1 MKVVIKNMRNILGKR
16 WRHGVLGLLT
26 VSLMWFN
33 NCGKV
38 YEPKLVSASCNQ
50 TKLVS
55 PDELDKL
62 IHEAHMLSESTQ
74 RIRCPGFFAVL
85 KDDDSSPVAQVR
97 AKLATN
103 DCNQGGPPV
112 DPIPPS
118 PDEIKDRI
126 IKELL
131 PRANPQNIR
140 NWVVKMSDNSLWPTR
155 YHLSANNN
163 AVSAW
168 IQQEFQKLAAGRAD
182 VKVTLVSH
190 QNTPQKSV
198 EVLIGGTGANKSKFV
213 VLGGHQDSI
222 NGQGSRNNP
231 EAIAPGADDN
241 ASGVAS
247 LLEAFRIMMDGNY
260 YPDATIAFYTYAA
273 EEVGLVGSQ
282 EIARS
287 YANASKSVLGVMQ
300 IDMAMYSSRGK
311 PNILFINDF
320 TSSALTKLASDLA
333 KNYLGLT
340 VNSMTCGYACSDHA
354 SWTKYGYPSF
364 MPAEDDV
371 EASIDRIHT
380 ANDLADSPMKEDYA
394 TKFSQLAVAFAVSIA
409 GSK

>member
-1 MKVVIKNMRNILGKR
+1 MKVIIKNMRSLIRKSWGH
-16 WRHGVLGLLT
+16 WALGLMT
-26 VSLMWFN
+26 ISLIWFN

-38 YEPKLVSASCNQ
+38 YEPKLISASCNQ

-55 PDELDKL
+55 PDELDK
-62 IHEAHMLSESTQ
+62 ITREAHILSENTL
-74 RIRCPGFFAVL
+74 RIKCPGFFAVL
-85 KDDDSSPVAQVR
+85 DDDESSPVAQAR
-97 AKLATN
+97 AKLATK

-112 DPIPPS
+112 DPVPPTT
-118 PDEIKDRI
+118 DEIKDRI
-126 IKELL
+126 IKDLL
-131 PRANPQNIR
+131 PRARPQNIR
-140 NWVVKMSDNSLWPTR
+140 DWVVKLSDQSMWPTR

-163 AVSAW
+163 AVSDW
-168 IQQEFQKLAAGRAD
+168 IQKEFQKLADGRTD
-182 VKVTLVSH
+182 VRISLVSH

-213 VLGGHQDSI
+213 VLGGHQDSL
-222 NGQGSRNNP
+222 NLQASRNNP
-231 EAIAPGADDN
+231 EASAPGADDN

-260 YPDATIAFYTYAA
+260 YPDASIAFYTYAA

-311 PNILFINDF
+311 PNILFIDDF
-320 TSSALTKLASDLA
+320 TSPALTRLATDLA
-333 KNYLGLT
+333 KNYLDLS

-371 EASIDRIHT
+371 EGSIDRIHT
-380 ANDLADSPMKEDYA
+380 VNDVADSPMKEEYA
-394 TKFSQLAVAFAVSIA
+394 AKFSQLAVAFAVSMA